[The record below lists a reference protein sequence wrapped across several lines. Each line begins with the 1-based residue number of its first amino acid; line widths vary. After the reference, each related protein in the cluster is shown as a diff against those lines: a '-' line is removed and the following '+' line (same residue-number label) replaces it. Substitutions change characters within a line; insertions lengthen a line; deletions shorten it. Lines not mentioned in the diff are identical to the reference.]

1 MIGSHNSLSY
11 LPPQN
16 LWGKITKL
24 WGKCQ
29 DKTLKEQYD
38 AGVRYFDI
46 RIQLHI
52 NSNDDYEWHFVH
64 NKVDYGKV
72 NNWIWNWLGKYKCP
86 IRIIFDQRS
95 KPDYAEKRTKI
106 FKGYIYIIKRDFNVV
121 VDSAI
126 TYWDWKEHLNPT
138 IEIKEYHASVSTPW
152 YQYIL
157 GTKWFAKRY
166 NKYAK
171 ETYYGYSED
180 IERVLL
186 LDYVEYGTK

>member
-11 LPPQN
+11 LPPKN

-29 DKTLKEQYD
+29 DKTLVEQHN

-46 RIQLHI
+46 CLNLYI

-72 NNWIWNWLGKYKCP
+72 SNDVWNWLGNYKCP
-86 IRIIFDQRS
+86 VRIIFDQRS

-106 FKGYIYIIKRDFNVV
+106 FKDYIDIIKRDFNVNI
-121 VDSAI
+121 DSAI
-126 TYWDWKEHLNPT
+126 TFWDWKEHYKPT
-138 IEIKEYHASVSTPW
+138 IEIKEYHASVSAKW

-157 GTKWFAKRY
+157 GCKWFAKHK

-171 ETYYGYSED
+171 ETYYDYGED
-180 IERVLL
+180 NERVLL
-186 LDYVEYGTK
+186 LDYV